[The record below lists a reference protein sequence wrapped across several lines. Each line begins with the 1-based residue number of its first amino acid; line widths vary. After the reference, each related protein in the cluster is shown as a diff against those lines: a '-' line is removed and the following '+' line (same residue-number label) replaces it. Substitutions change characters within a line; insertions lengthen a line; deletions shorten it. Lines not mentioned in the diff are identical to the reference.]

1 MIILLL
7 IRIAMAISI
16 LEKSKNFVKGFP
28 GKTVGLDL
36 LFLILIEIF
45 L

>member
-1 MIILLL
+1 MIILLV
-7 IRIAMAISI
+7 ITTVIANSI

-28 GKTVGLDL
+28 GKTTGFDL